1 MLQALGNKIAVKRLK
16 TLKEKQDDLLKSL
29 VGVEDYNMSGVGVY
43 DENEKFEGEVISA
56 GDEVKNVSAG
66 DKVIFNQW
74 GEPDQITSDGEKVY
88 VISEYSVLGKEI

>member
-16 TLKEKQDDLLKSL
+16 TLKEKENDFLKSL
-29 VGVEDYNMSGVGVY
+29 VGTEDYNMAGLY
-43 DENEKFEGEVISA
+43 DDSSEEKFEGEVISA

-74 GEPDQITSDGEKVY
+74 GEPDQVTSGGEKVY
-88 VISEYSVLGKEI
+88 IISEYSVLGKEV